1 MCFFGIE
8 SSLFWMQKLVSQQKR
23 QILSTKHVNLLMTN
37 AGKPADKAI
46 EECQTVT
53 PKLTRI
59 LLLSCW

>member
-1 MCFFGIE
+1 
-8 SSLFWMQKLVSQQKR
+8 
-23 QILSTKHVNLLMTN
+23 MTN